1 MKIITLTLNPAF
13 DIHCDADGFLPYKES
28 ILKITSREA
37 GGKGVNISRALS
49 SVGTKSTALIVVGR
63 ENGDEFCRS
72 LDNDGLAVLP
82 IYREGRIREN
92 ITLHEKEN
100 PETRISFGGF
110 SVDREVL
117 DEVADY
123 IGGCDGET
131 VVTLTGSIPSGIA
144 AKDVLDRL
152 CALKVAGARVVID
165 SRSVSLDEITAF
177 KPWLI
182 KPNKD
187 EAEKYSGTKIET
199 PSDAAEIAKRLCSLG
214 IENVVISLG
223 GDGAV
228 LATSGDCFFAKA
240 PQVSVLSTVG
250 AGDSMIAGFI
260 DAFTGGKAPTECL
273 RRAVAFGTAAC
284 MCEGTSPPK
293 EFDINLIEKNIKI
306 TQV

>member
-1 MKIITLTLNPAF
+1 M
-13 DIHCDADGFLPYKES
+13 PYKES

-37 GGKGVNISRALS
+37 GGKGVNVSRALA
-49 SVGTKSTALIVVGR
+49 SVGTKNTAVIVIGR
-63 ENGDEFCRS
+63 ENGDEFCRL
-72 LDNDGLAVLP
+72 LDKDGLAVLP
-82 IYREGRIREN
+82 ICREGRIREN

-110 SVDREVL
+110 SVDCTLL
-117 DEVADY
+117 DEMADY

-131 VVTLTGSIPSGIA
+131 IVTLTGSIPSGIT

-152 CALKVAGARVVID
+152 CALKDTGARIVID
-165 SRSVSLDEITAF
+165 SRSVSLDEIAEF

-199 PSDAAEIAKRLCSLG
+199 PDDALEIAKKLRLLG
-214 IENVVISLG
+214 VEIVMISLG

-228 LATSGDCFFAKA
+228 LAAADGCFYAKA

-250 AGDSMIAGFI
+250 AGDSMIAGFT
-260 DAFTGGKAPTECL
+260 DAFVNGKSVAECL

-284 MCEGTSPPK
+284 MCEGTNPPK